1 MKVFLEATAFVL
13 ILLACCVVFAD
24 AVSQHSGEHFNM
36 NLTISTRPP
45 LTAPANFTHT
55 NKNASTNFTW
65 NASSHHISDAGFYG
79 YFKLQLDNDTDFSSP
94 VFNITINGTDS
105 CSNGVC
111 NYTYEPELPDSWYY
125 WRVAHLE
132 RYNCSDVNCS
142 RVADY
147 RGEPEFVEGD
157 FSYWGTGVNN
167 DTDWSTRTLVIDT
180 VNPIPYCYLPS
191 YMHPH
196 TCDENITEFD
206 RRWYLNLS
214 CNDYNLYG
222 MFVNITSSNGTQKF
236 TYSKEGISGNEY
248 NYVHG
253 VNTGKWPEGEYFLKL
268 VCSDDHTAM
277 KIADIPYRTW
287 GNKVIFNI
295 TPKHGKRDVSFS
307 ITPML
312 PVSKEDV
319 TVSRNI
325 YPNIVKKKYKYEI
338 GYNFSEVVDP
348 KEKLHEYKFIIL
360 SDYKIR
366 YREKSKYKGHFV
378 IGRHCYDEGSNCKWL
393 DFHKEAEGGA
403 MIKVQKLD
411 KKSGY
416 AYEVTLITNRTY
428 IDPEIG
434 GLNYATKYWK
444 VRIKH
449 KQTPLGSK
457 KLLVLAG
464 AITTG
469 IGVYAYYRRRRRRRR
484 R

>member
-180 VNPIPYCYLPS
+180 VNPIPAICRP
-191 YMHPH
+191 
-196 TCDENITEFD
+196 TCT
-206 RRWYLNLS
+206 
-214 CNDYNLYG
+214 
-222 MFVNITSSNGTQKF
+222 
-236 TYSKEGISGNEY
+236 
-248 NYVHG
+248 
-253 VNTGKWPEGEYFLKL
+253 
-268 VCSDDHTAM
+268 
-277 KIADIPYRTW
+277 RTRA
-287 GNKVIFNI
+287 
-295 TPKHGKRDVSFS
+295 T
-307 ITPML
+307 
-312 PVSKEDV
+312 
-319 TVSRNI
+319 
-325 YPNIVKKKYKYEI
+325 
-338 GYNFSEVVDP
+338 
-348 KEKLHEYKFIIL
+348 
-360 SDYKIR
+360 
-366 YREKSKYKGHFV
+366 
-378 IGRHCYDEGSNCKWL
+378 
-393 DFHKEAEGGA
+393 
-403 MIKVQKLD
+403 
-411 KKSGY
+411 
-416 AYEVTLITNRTY
+416 RT
-428 IDPEIG
+428 
-434 GLNYATKYWK
+434 
-444 VRIKH
+444 
-449 KQTPLGSK
+449 
-457 KLLVLAG
+457 
-464 AITTG
+464 
-469 IGVYAYYRRRRRRRR
+469 
-484 R
+484 